1 MTRAKHRKRR
11 PLLTLLLI
19 LALFP
24 LAGVAV
30 HRFLPPLATIL
41 MVKQAAAGHG
51 RIAVEPEGEQ
61 ARVGA
66 PVPEPDR
73 LGPHDGR
80 GHLRRGRSSG
90 PCGPS

>member
-51 RIAVEPEGEQ
+51 MDYRELCGI
-61 ARVGA
+61 
-66 PVPEPDR
+66 
-73 LGPHDGR
+73 LGDTA
-80 GHLRRGRSSG
+80 
-90 PCGPS
+90 